1 MLNLILDHLVWL
13 ILAVILIL
21 FSLTIENFFQIGIFL
36 NILQHAT
43 FVGLIAIGLSF
54 CIIAGHMDLSV
65 ESVMA
70 FAAMI
75 AAWLAAER
83 GSASGLE
90 LAPWMTL
97 LVVLAFGALAGAFNG
112 FLVIRLHINAFIVT
126 LAMYIAIRGLGLVL
140 TGGRSMYGLPDSFRA
155 VATANVL
162 GLPLLVIIL
171 ALAYVIF
178 HLHLTRT
185 RFGRHVY
192 LVGGNPTAP
201 FRAGIDVERVLYTVF
216 ILSGVLAALAGWLL
230 AARTNGATPNRH
242 AVRSLRRGG
251 HRRRIPARRHRP
263 AIRRVRRRAAAFI
276 DRHRDQRHGPGRLL
290 HAGAGRPDAP
300 RRPPRQRQDHDP
312 QAAVAVGWRRRRP
325 RGRPRR
331 PRPRHPRQSPGAR
344 ILGKPHRPDSGEEIN
359 VMSPDLTG
367 SQNDLV
373 HAVNRAGFA
382 GGSKA

>member
-1 MLNLILDHLVWL
+1 VLNALLDHLVWL
-13 ILAVILIL
+13 ILAIILIL
-21 FSLTIENFFQIGIFL
+21 FSLTIENFFQLGIFL

-75 AAWLAAER
+75 AAWLAAAR

-97 LVVLAFGALAGAFNG
+97 LVVLAFGALAGAFNA
-112 FLVIRLHINAFIVT
+112 FLVVRLHINAFIVT

-155 VATANVL
+155 VATASAF

-171 ALAYVIF
+171 ATAYVIF
-178 HLHLTRT
+178 HLYLTRT

-201 FRAGIDVERVLYTVF
+201 FRAGIKVERVLFTVF

-230 AARTNGATPNRH
+230 AARTNGATPNLGLGMLFEAFA
-242 AVRSLRRGG
+242 AVVIGGVSLRGG
-251 HRRRIPARRHRP
+251 
-263 AIRRVRRRAAAFI
+263 V
-276 DRHRDQRHGPGRLL
+276 GRLSGVF
-290 HAGAGRPDAP
+290 AGVLLLSSIDTA
-300 RRPPRQRQDHDP
+300 
-312 QAAVAVGWRRRRP
+312 
-325 RGRPRR
+325 
-331 PRPRHPRQSPGAR
+331 
-344 ILGKPHRPDSGEEIN
+344 IN
-359 VMSPDLTG
+359 VMGLDAYYMQVIRGGLM
-367 SQNDLV
+367 LL
-373 HAVNRAGFA
+373 AVLLDSAKTTIRRKLLL
-382 GGSKA
+382 S

>member
-1 MLNLILDHLVWL
+1 MLNLLLDHLVWL

-21 FSLTIENFFQIGIFL
+21 FSLTIENFFQLGIFL

-83 GSASGLE
+83 GSTSGLD
-90 LAPWMTL
+90 LAPWVTL
-97 LVVLAFGALAGAFNG
+97 LIALAFGAFAGAFNG
-112 FLVIRLHINAFIVT
+112 LLVIRLQINAFIVT
-126 LAMYIAIRGLGLVL
+126 LAMYIAIRGFGLVL

-155 VATANVL
+155 VATASFV
-162 GLPLLVIIL
+162 GVPLLVIIL

-178 HLHLTRT
+178 HLYLTRT

-201 FRAGIDVERVLYTVF
+201 FRAGIKVERVLYAVF

-230 AARTNGATPNRH
+230 AARTNGATPNLGLGMLFEAFA
-242 AVRSLRRGG
+242 AVVIGGVSLRGG
-251 HRRRIPARRHRP
+251 
-263 AIRRVRRRAAAFI
+263 V
-276 DRHRDQRHGPGRLL
+276 GRLSGVF
-290 HAGAGRPDAP
+290 AGVLLLSSIDTA
-300 RRPPRQRQDHDP
+300 
-312 QAAVAVGWRRRRP
+312 
-325 RGRPRR
+325 
-331 PRPRHPRQSPGAR
+331 
-344 ILGKPHRPDSGEEIN
+344 IN
-359 VMSPDLTG
+359 VMGLDAYYMQVIRGGLM
-367 SQNDLV
+367 LL
-373 HAVNRAGFA
+373 AVLLDSAKTTIRRRLLL
-382 GGSKA
+382 